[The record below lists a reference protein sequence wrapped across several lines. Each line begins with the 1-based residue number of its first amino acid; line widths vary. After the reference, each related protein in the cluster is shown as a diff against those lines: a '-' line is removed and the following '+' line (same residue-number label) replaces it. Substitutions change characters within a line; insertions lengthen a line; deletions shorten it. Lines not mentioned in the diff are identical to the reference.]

1 LIDRNALPFCTKI
14 MKHAPTLATD
24 NFAAKLV
31 DKCIRLGRT
40 APIGMSGF
48 LDDITRTSE
57 CGQSLLRI
65 CSPC

>member
-1 LIDRNALPFCTKI
+1 MPFCTKI

-24 NFAAKLV
+24 SFAAKLV

-48 LDDITRTSE
+48 LEEITKTSE
-57 CGQSLLRI
+57 YVQVRPRS
-65 CSPC
+65 CSPR